1 MTDMVV
7 SPITLNGTHVCLQ
20 PLTQA
25 HSEGLLNIGQHDAD
39 WLYLPRP
46 CLSDIADTFRWI
58 SEALQARHEGH
69 QQPFALVNPKTGE
82 VMGSTRYM
90 NIRPKDHVLEI
101 GWTWLGAAFQR
112 SAVNTE
118 AKYLLLKHAFETLGA
133 LRVELKT
140 DLRNTRSQA
149 AIARIGGKQE
159 GIFRKHT
166 QVRDGF
172 QRDTVW
178 FSIIDEEWPTI
189 KRTLEDKLA
198 SH

>member
-1 MTDMVV
+1 MDVKPV
-7 SPITLNGTHVCLQ
+7 TLTGTHVILQ
-20 PLTQA
+20 PLTQV
-25 HSEGLLNIGQHDAD
+25 HSAGLLAIGQRDED

-46 CLSDIADTFRWI
+46 CLADIEDTYRWMA
-58 SEALQARHEGH
+58 EALQARHEGH
-69 QQPFALVNPKTGE
+69 QQPFALVQPITGT

-90 NIRPKDHVLEI
+90 NIRPQDRVLEI
-101 GWTWLGAAFQR
+101 GWTWLGRDFQR
-112 SAVNTE
+112 TPVNTE

-149 AIARIGGKQE
+149 AIARIGAQQE
-159 GIFRKHT
+159 GIFRKHV

-178 FSIIDEEWPTI
+178 FSIIDNDWATV
-189 KRTLEDKLA
+189 KANLEKKLGN

>member
-1 MTDMVV
+1 MDVKPVTLTGRHVV
-7 SPITLNGTHVCLQ
+7 LQ

-25 HSEGLLNIGQHDAD
+25 HAAGLLAIGQHDKD

-46 CLSDIADTFRWI
+46 CLADIEDTYRWMAD
-58 SEALQARHEGH
+58 AMQARHEGH
-69 QQPFALVNPKTGE
+69 QQPFALVHPVTGT

-90 NIRPKDHVLEI
+90 NIRPKDRALEI
-101 GWTWLGAAFQR
+101 GWTWLGQEFQR
-112 SAVNTE
+112 TPANTE

-149 AIARIGGKQE
+149 AIARIGAKQE
-159 GIFRKHT
+159 GIFRKHV

-178 FSIIDEEWPTI
+178 FSIIDDEWPTV
-189 KRTLEDKLA
+189 RAALEQRLN
-198 SH
+198 